1 MKVYISGKI
10 GEEVISDYTREKFEA
25 AEEML
30 QSMGHEVFNPA
41 SEAWQRVLRN
51 DYLEDKKRK
60 NPYLNGD
67 FPDFYTY
74 AILRDNMIIATK
86 EAVFMLPDW
95 LDSPGAKA
103 EHAFAIATKKKI
115 FYAGDV
121 SAGLF

>member
-30 QSMGHEVFNPA
+30 QSMGHEVFNPCNA
-41 SEAWQRVLRN
+41 AWQRVLKRGYEN
-51 DYLEDKKRK
+51 ELFEKGGMKASTIPFYDYCL
-60 NPYLNGD
+60 
-67 FPDFYTY
+67 
-74 AILRDNMIIATK
+74 LRDMMALSAKDAIY
-86 EAVFMLPDW
+86 FLPDW